1 MINGILFETNG
12 FTKEDIS
19 QLVDIHRRQIQQGFL
34 GSLGDKALELIFTL
48 AAESE
53 FGVLVIAKDKSNGRV
68 AGFFGGTTHIGAFY
82 RDFLRRKS
90 LLAAIHLAPRLLS
103 PTRLWKAFET
113 LIYPVKR
120 QVTEMPK
127 AQTIGLA
134 VDERYLG
141 KGLAQ
146 SLFHEMVDAFAGK
159 GVAEF
164 KILVG
169 EGLIPAQ
176 RFFEKMGAEKVAR
189 IEVHQGS
196 GSWVYVYKIRQAQH
210 GHEEEILG

>member
-1 MINGILFETNG
+1 MLFETNG
-12 FTKEDIS
+12 FTNEDIS

-90 LLAAIHLAPRLLS
+90 LLAAMHLAPRLLS

-127 AQTIGLA
+127 AQLLIIA
-134 VDERYLG
+134 VNEQYLG
-141 KGLAQ
+141 EGLAQ
-146 SLFHEMVDAFAGK
+146 SLFHELVDAFASK
-159 GVAEF
+159 SVAEF
-164 KILVG
+164 KIVAG
-169 EGLIPAQ
+169 EDLIRAQ
-176 RFFEKMGAEKVAR
+176 RFYEKLGAEQVAR
-189 IEVHQGS
+189 IEVHRPP
-196 GSWVYVYKIRQAQH
+196 GSWVYVCKIRQAH
-210 GHEEEILG
+210 HAHEEEILG